1 MLEMEF
7 LSIMDG
13 IKWELMGFFLF
24 FFLREK
30 KKDGVTSVSVCFW
43 ILAGDELREE

>member
-13 IKWELMGFFLF
+13 IRWELMVF
-24 FFLREK
+24 FFLCEK
-30 KKDGVTSVSVCFW
+30 KRDGVTSVSVCFW
-43 ILAGDELREE
+43 ILAADELREE